1 MIFIDRSIPRDIADA
16 LAHVRDDVEWLEP
29 RFPGNTPDEDW
40 LAEAGRQGWVVVTRD
55 KRIRRRRA
63 ELRALVDNHA
73 GCFVLAS
80 AGNLSRWETLKIVVP
95 TLDEMVR
102 RFDET
107 PRPFIFSIDAQ
118 LRFRQVELR

>member
-1 MIFIDRSIPRDIADA
+1 MIFIDRSIPRDVADA
-16 LAHVRDDVEWLEP
+16 LSCVRDDVEWLEP
-29 RFPGNTPDEDW
+29 RFAHDTPDTEW

-55 KRIRRRRA
+55 KRIRIRRA
-63 ELRALVDNHA
+63 ERQAIEDHRV

-80 AGNLSRWETLKIVVP
+80 AGNLGRWETLKVVVP

-107 PRPFIFSIDAQ
+107 PRPFIFTIDSA
-118 LRFRQVELR
+118 LSFRRYL